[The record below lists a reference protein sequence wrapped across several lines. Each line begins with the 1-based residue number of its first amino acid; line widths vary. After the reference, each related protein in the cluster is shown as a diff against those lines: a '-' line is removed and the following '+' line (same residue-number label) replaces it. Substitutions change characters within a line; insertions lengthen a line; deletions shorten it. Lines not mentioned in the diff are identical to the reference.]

1 MGRARSEWFDEAH
14 ATLQEDDSK
23 EARAV
28 RPRQILLESCDPEKP
43 DFGVAN
49 TAEPRP
55 YIGLTE
61 RRENLLLIHGKNHV
75 ALLDRLRDIRGRF
88 RVRAQIA

>member
-28 RPRQILLESCDPEKP
+28 RPRQVLLESCDPVEP
-43 DFGVAN
+43 DFGVAS
-49 TAEPRP
+49 TAESRP
-55 YIGLTE
+55 DIRLTE
-61 RRENLLLIHGKNHV
+61 RRENLFPIHGKSHL
-75 ALLDRLRDIRGRF
+75 ALSDRLRDAHRCF
-88 RVRAQIA
+88 RV